1 MGYQWLVFVHLV
13 GVFGF
18 LIAHGVSVMVSLRLR
33 SERDPHKIDALLEM
47 SGRTVLPM
55 NVSLGVLLA
64 GGIAAAFV
72 GHLWHFGW
80 IWAALGTLILLNIV
94 MIAMARP
101 YYQRVRFIS
110 RAMSEGTQA
119 VTAEQFD
126 SVLKGGKPHAIMAIG
141 FVGLAFILYLMVQK
155 PTLGLSPGAPKAV
168 ASQPGVTRVAES
180 ASNSHFSV
188 SSLTAPANARFQ
200 IVFEN
205 KDSGLPHNVAI
216 YTNSSATSALFKGAQ
231 FAGPGTRVYSVPSLA
246 AGTYFFRCDVHPTQ
260 MTGTIT
266 VS

>member
-1 MGYQWLVFVHLV
+1 MGYQWLVFAHLV

-18 LIAHGVSVMVSLRLR
+18 LTTHGVSVMVSLRLR
-33 SERDPHKIDALLEM
+33 NERDPAKINALLEL

-55 NVSLGVLLA
+55 NVSLGALLLF
-64 GGIAAAFV
+64 GVAAAFV

-80 IWAALGTLILLNIV
+80 IWAALAALILMNVL
-94 MIAMARP
+94 MIAIARP

-110 RAMSEGTQA
+110 RAMAEGTQA

-126 SVLKGGKPHAIMAIG
+126 SVLKGGKPHTIITIG

-155 PTLGLSPGAPKAV
+155 PTLGFAPGAPKPV
-168 ASQPGVTRVAES
+168 ASVPGVTRIAES
-180 ASNSHFSV
+180 ASNSRFGST
-188 SSLTAPANARFQ
+188 SLAAPANARFQ
-200 IVFEN
+200 IVFNN
-205 KDSGLPHNVAI
+205 KDSGIPHNVAI
-216 YTNSSATSALFKGAQ
+216 FTDSSASKKLFGGAQ
-231 FAGPGTRVYSVPSLA
+231 FGGPATRVYNVPSLA

>member
-1 MGYQWLVFVHLV
+1 MAYQWLVFLHLV

-55 NVSLGVLLA
+55 NISLGVLLA

-80 IWAALGTLILLNIV
+80 IWAALGTLTLLNVV

-119 VTAEQFD
+119 VTPEQFD
-126 SVLKGGKPHAIMAIG
+126 SVLKGGKPHAIMTIG

-155 PTLGLSPGAPKAV
+155 PTLGFAPGAPKPV
-168 ASQPGVTRVAES
+168 ASAPGIVRLTES
-180 ASNSHFSV
+180 ASNSRFSV
-188 SSLTAPANARFQ
+188 STLTAPANARFQ
-200 IVFEN
+200 MVFET

-216 YTNSSATSALFKGAQ
+216 YTDSTASKKLFAGVQ
-231 FAGPGTRVYSVPSLA
+231 FAGPATRVYTVPGLA